1 MSPNPAA
8 APAAPRMALAR
19 VPEPELMDD
28 PAQAQAYA
36 EADFS
41 EPHQAF
47 VEHFR
52 RRFPAF
58 AGGRVVDLGCGP
70 ADVTLRFARAFPRA
84 HLLGVD
90 GARAM
95 LALAQE
101 AVARAGL
108 EERIRFAWLRL
119 PAPALPRGFDAVIS
133 NSLLHHLADPQ
144 TLWAAVG
151 QAARPGAPVLVMDLM
166 RPAAEAELERLVATY
181 AAEVPEILRRD
192 FRNSLRAAYRPEE
205 VRAQLAQAGLGGFSV
220 EAVSD
225 RHLLVWGSAPG

>member
-1 MSPNPAA
+1 MSPNPAV
-8 APAAPRMALAR
+8 APAAPRMILER

-28 PAQAQAYA
+28 SAQARAYA

-58 AGGRVVDLGCGP
+58 AGGKVVDLGCGP
-70 ADVTLRFARAFPRA
+70 ADVTLRFARAYPAA
-84 HLLGVD
+84 HILGVD
-90 GARAM
+90 GAQAM
-95 LALAQE
+95 LALARE
-101 AVARAGL
+101 AVERAGL
-108 EERIRFAWLRL
+108 GGRIRFACLRL
-119 PAPALPRGFDAVIS
+119 PAPALPGGFDGVIS

-144 TLWAAVG
+144 ALWAAVR

-166 RPAAEAELERLVATY
+166 RPESEAELERLVAAY
-181 AAEVPEILRRD
+181 AAEAPEVLRRD

-205 VRAQLAQAGLGGFSV
+205 VEDQLPRAGLGGFRV
-220 EAVSD
+220 EVVSD
-225 RHLLVWGSAPG
+225 RHLLAWGTAPG